1 MKKILCILFLIV
13 KLIYS
18 KEIFEKKKLR
28 YLGELKYSC
37 NVEKKNMIR
46 IVGKNFIGYINR
58 NGKLY
63 GEVILKNNDSKFCF
77 GDKFFKSYRVIGDK
91 KIYYFYDLELGYEL
105 YQDSEDSFSYIS
117 EEIINSF
124 RKNRKGEYSLVEDS
138 MITLFS
144 GNREYYLEIDESKID

>member
-18 KEIFEKKKLR
+18 KEISEKKKLR
-28 YLGELKYSC
+28 YLDELKYSC
-37 NVEKKNMIR
+37 NVEKKDMTR
-46 IVGKNFIGYINR
+46 IAGKNFIGYIND

-63 GEVILKNNDSKFCF
+63 GEVILKNNDSRFCF

-91 KIYYFYDLELGYEL
+91 KINYFYDLELGYEL